1 MTSEARTLRD
11 AIVWEDHLIP
21 STLANRTVAVRVGR
35 VGAGH
40 PVGVL
45 PASVHGDEGP
55 WGTLAI
61 NRLLEQT
68 PLSELAGCLRI
79 VPVANP
85 LATEL
90 DARQSDLDLL
100 DLNNAF
106 PGDTN
111 GTHTQR
117 LAAVLAV
124 QVLDGADVVLDVHGG
139 GSWNIN
145 CFTYRFPGSHE
156 LAEWIGTPL
165 IHEGPDRPTSLT
177 GYARSRGA
185 TAVWIE
191 MGGRGDREE
200 DRAATVTAG
209 LRRALGKAGVL
220 SEAGIAPGRGL
231 VARRQIALC
240 TASPGIYLP
249 IKREADLGTIVVQG
263 TLIGQLLDPIS
274 SEILESF
281 HAPYAKSALALLRP
295 TMARIEGPGKVVAI
309 VSDVTDSLEA
319 GLS

>member
-1 MTSEARTLRD
+1 
-11 AIVWEDHLIP
+11 
-21 STLANRTVAVRVGR
+21 
-35 VGAGH
+35 
-40 PVGVL
+40 
-45 PASVHGDEGP
+45 
-55 WGTLAI
+55 
-61 NRLLEQT
+61 
-68 PLSELAGCLRI
+68 
-79 VPVANP
+79 
-85 LATEL
+85 
-90 DARQSDLDLL
+90 
-100 DLNNAF
+100 
-106 PGDTN
+106 
-111 GTHTQR
+111 
-117 LAAVLAV
+117 
-124 QVLDGADVVLDVHGG
+124 
-139 GSWNIN
+139 
-145 CFTYRFPGSHE
+145 
-156 LAEWIGTPL
+156 
-165 IHEGPDRPTSLT
+165 
-177 GYARSRGA
+177 
-185 TAVWIE
+185 
-191 MGGRGDREE
+191 
-200 DRAATVTAG
+200 